1 MPIIVGITVI
11 VIFVVVWFRIPYSPL
26 KSKFQSDV
34 EELKTFCQS
43 DTGRKLRKED
53 FEKLPIPLQ
62 KYIEESGY
70 IGTLWMNCIHME
82 YKNVD
87 FMQGKNGPKI
97 KIDYDQYNKVSEP
110 DRLALIDSSMF
121 GIPFQGYD
129 YYKAGRG
136 GMKGVIA
143 KCFLLFHQTGD
154 DMDRACL
161 VTYMAESLFVPTSL
175 LQDYFTF
182 EKINDYQIKATI
194 SYGGQTVSGIFTFN
208 EKYEYISFTTNDR
221 AIANTDGTMEYM
233 PWTAKCSD
241 YYVTENGIHYPACF
255 RAAWNYPEGDFVY
268 FDGKISAIAY
278 KY

>member
-1 MPIIVGITVI
+1 MPIIMGIIVI
-11 VIFVVVWFRIPYSPL
+11 VIFVVVWFLIPYSPL
-26 KSKFQSDV
+26 KSKFHSDV
-34 EELKTFCQS
+34 EELKSSCQS
-43 DTGRKLRKED
+43 DIDRKHRKED

-62 KYIEESGY
+62 KYIEKSGY
-70 IGTLWMNCIHME
+70 VGTPWMNYLHME

-87 FMQGKNGPKI
+87 FMQGKNGPKL

-110 DRLALIDSSMF
+110 DRMALIDSNMF

-129 YYKAGRG
+129 YYQAGRG
-136 GMKGVIA
+136 GMK
-143 KCFLLFHQTGD
+143 CFPLFHQTGD

-182 EKINDYQIKATI
+182 EKLNDYQVKATI
-194 SYGGQTVSGIFTFN
+194 SYGEQTASGIFTFN

-221 AIANTDGTMEYM
+221 AIAHTDGTMEYV

-255 RAAWNYPEGDFVY
+255 CAVWNYPEGDFVY

-278 KY
+278 EY

>member
-1 MPIIVGITVI
+1 MPIIMGIIVI
-11 VIFVVVWFRIPYSPL
+11 VIFVVVWFLIPYSPL
-26 KSKFQSDV
+26 KSKFHSDV
-34 EELKTFCQS
+34 EELKSSCQS
-43 DTGRKLRKED
+43 DIDRKHRKED

-62 KYIEESGY
+62 KYIEKSGY
-70 IGTLWMNCIHME
+70 VGTPWMNYLHME

-87 FMQGKNGPKI
+87 FMQGKNGPKL

-110 DRLALIDSSMF
+110 DRMALIDSNMF

-129 YYKAGRG
+129 YYQAGRG

-143 KCFLLFHQTGD
+143 KCFPLFHQTGD

-182 EKINDYQIKATI
+182 EKLNDYQVKATI
-194 SYGGQTVSGIFTFN
+194 SYGEQTASGIFTFN

-221 AIANTDGTMEYM
+221 AIAHTDGTMEYV

-255 RAAWNYPEGDFVY
+255 CAVWNYPEGDFVY

-278 KY
+278 EY